1 MKMAGYDGYSKSN
14 NAVDAEGEGRYPL
27 TKAARIV
34 ARETGITVKAA
45 RSILLEIRTIE
56 YHHSSKFFNC
66 VDYYDTKEPIRVI
79 NHMTAN
85 GFDDYETA
93 REDLEEKEYE
103 EYERETMLSP
113 DFIIAFNVAVKRK
126 GPVPLPSAYKRIFV
140 QELKNVRFETKMR
153 ISSKWYFMTP
163 DNERMLCETLRQN
176 GIDV

>member
-103 EYERETMLSP
+103 EYERETNARRDLKATCNHVWEQRFR
-113 DFIIAFNVAVKRK
+113 DGK
-126 GPVPLPSAYKRIFV
+126 GGIRVPSHERCSLCGLIRI
-140 QELKNVRFETKMR
+140 
-153 ISSKWYFMTP
+153 
-163 DNERMLCETLRQN
+163 
-176 GIDV
+176 